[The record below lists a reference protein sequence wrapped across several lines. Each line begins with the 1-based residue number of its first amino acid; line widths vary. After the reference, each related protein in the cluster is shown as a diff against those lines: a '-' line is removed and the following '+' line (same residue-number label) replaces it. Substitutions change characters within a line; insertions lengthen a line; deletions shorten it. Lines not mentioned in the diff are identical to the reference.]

1 VLYIGNHRLNHPFC
15 MHIVRPGA
23 RSLPRA
29 PRALHHTKGRL
40 VRALAL
46 YGTIGSLI
54 LTALA
59 TAPADGADGP
69 SAAPPAPV
77 PHRIT
82 FGRCAAVEHL
92 PKSVECGTLTV
103 PLDYARPGGK
113 KISLTVSRIRATA
126 PKERQGAL
134 VFNPG
139 GPGASSMDFPL
150 YGTLPKWRRTARAYD
165 FVGYAPRGVGRS
177 APLSCQDPEKYAKAP
192 TDSQRHPTEA
202 FKRKKVAE
210 AKAYAAGCA
219 RRAGAD
225 LPFYNSVNNARD
237 LDMLRAALGEKK
249 LTYMGASYGTYF
261 GAVYAT
267 LFPGHVRRMIFD
279 SVVNPDPRQI
289 WYRNNLD
296 QNVAFEGR
304 WGDWLKW
311 VAEHDKDY
319 RLGRTPKA
327 VQRAYDTALD
337 RVRRTP
343 VDGKVGPAQ
352 LQGAFL
358 KTGYNDAYWPLR
370 AQALSAYLHGNP
382 KPLAQQTAPRSG
394 SAKDAEN
401 GNAVYTAVECNDA
414 PWPRDWRTW
423 DRDNTKIARTAPF
436 ETWDNAWMN
445 LPCAFWPD
453 RTESARTGV
462 DDAVERSAERAR
474 EGRGPDGELADAV
487 GHAAATGVDSALGK
501 NGPVD
506 VRTEPGALPPVLL
519 LAAERDGA
527 TPYPGALELQRRLP
541 GSSLV
546 TERGAGTHGIALG
559 PNDCV
564 NHYTEA
570 YLLHGKVP
578 AHRVY
583 CAPRDEPVPG
593 KAAPQRRK

>member
-1 VLYIGNHRLNHPFC
+1 
-15 MHIVRPGA
+15 M
-23 RSLPRA
+23 
-29 PRALHHTKGRL
+29 
-40 VRALAL
+40 RALAL
-46 YGTIGSLI
+46 YGTIGSLV

-59 TAPADGADGP
+59 TAPADGATGP

-82 FGRCAAVEHL
+82 FGRCAPVEHL
-92 PKSVECGTLTV
+92 PASVQCGRLTV
-103 PLDYARPGGK
+103 PLDYARPDGK

-126 PKERQGAL
+126 PGERQGSL

-177 APLSCQDPEKYAKAP
+177 APLSCQDPEKFSQAP
-192 TDSQRHPTEA
+192 TDSQAHPTEA
-202 FKRKKVAE
+202 FKRAKVAQ
-210 AKAYAAGCA
+210 AKAYARGCA

-237 LDMLRAALGEKK
+237 LDMLRAGLGEEK

-296 QNVAFEGR
+296 QNIAFQGR
-304 WGDWLKW
+304 WSDWLRW
-311 VAEHDKDY
+311 VAKHHAVY
-319 RLGRTPKA
+319 RLGKTPKA
-327 VQRAYDTALD
+327 VQHAYDRALK
-337 RVRRTP
+337 RVRRAP
-343 VDGKVGPAQ
+343 VNGTVGAAQ

-358 KTGYNDAYWPLR
+358 KIGYNDAYWPLR
-370 AQALSAYLHGNP
+370 AGALSAYVHGNP
-382 KPLAQQTAPRSG
+382 KPLAQQAAPRSEG
-394 SAKDAEN
+394 AKEEEN

-414 PWPRDWRTW
+414 AWPRDWRTW
-423 DRDNTKIARTAPF
+423 NRDNTAIARVAPF

-453 RTESARTGV
+453 RTESAEAGI
-462 DDAVERSAERAR
+462 DDAIGKTAHRAR
-474 EGRGPDGELADAV
+474 EGAPGGAARDELADATR
-487 GHAAATGVDSALGK
+487 HAAATEVDAAL
-501 NGPVD
+501 NGRRDAID

-527 TPYPGALELQRRLP
+527 TPYPGALELQRRLS

-546 TERGAGTHGIALG
+546 TENGAGTHGIALG

-564 NHYTEA
+564 NKYTEA
-570 YLLHGKVP
+570 YLLHGKTP
-578 AHRVY
+578 GHRVY
-583 CAPRDEPVPG
+583 CAPRAEPVPD
-593 KAAPQRRK
+593 KAAKGKK